1 MTEKIRMNVPYF
13 QVPNSIFDLEI
24 IVSAVED
31 VRGRKMRINRE
42 MRASEKLVYIYLC
55 RCANQGSRAFP
66 SYADIARKCGISKRT
81 AIRAIEV
88 LVENGFLKKFSRQ
101 LQSNVYELVEPE
113 EIVKCEKYHEEPSDI
128 MSLPYAQPS
137 DIMSLGCIT

>member
-13 QVPNSIFDLEI
+13 QVPNSIFDLDI
-24 IVSAVED
+24 IISVDEV
-31 VRGRKMRINRE
+31 VHGRIMRINRE
-42 MRASEKLVYIYLC
+42 VRASEMLVYIYLC
-55 RCANQGSRAFP
+55 RCANHGSRAFP

-88 LVENGFLKKFSRQ
+88 LRENGFLKKFSRQ

-113 EIVKCEKYHEEPSDI
+113 EVAGIGFDCE
-128 MSLPYAQPS
+128 
-137 DIMSLGCIT
+137 

>member
-13 QVPNSIFDLEI
+13 QVPNSIFDLDI
-24 IVSAVED
+24 IISVDEV
-31 VRGRKMRINRE
+31 VHGRKMRINRE

-55 RCANQGSRAFP
+55 RCANHGSRAFP
-66 SYADIARKCGISKRT
+66 SYADIARKCGISKST

-88 LVENGFLKKFSRQ
+88 LRENGFLKKFSRQ

-113 EIVKCEKYHEEPSDI
+113 EVAGIELTCE
-128 MSLPYAQPS
+128 
-137 DIMSLGCIT
+137 

>member
-31 VRGRKMRINRE
+31 VRGRKMRVNRE

-81 AIRAIEV
+81 AIRAVEI
-88 LVENGFLKKFSRQ
+88 LRENGFLRKFSRQ
-101 LQSNVYELVEPE
+101 LQSNVYEVVDPE
-113 EIVKCEKYHEEPSDI
+113 EIAEIELTCE
-128 MSLPYAQPS
+128 
-137 DIMSLGCIT
+137 

>member
-31 VRGRKMRINRE
+31 VHGRKKMKINRE

-66 SYADIARKCGISKRT
+66 SYADIAKKCGISKRT

-88 LVENGFLKKFSRQ
+88 LRENGFLKKFPRQ
-101 LQSNVYELVEPE
+101 LQSNVYELTEPE
-113 EIVKCEKYHEEPSDI
+113 EIVNCE
-128 MSLPYAQPS
+128 
-137 DIMSLGCIT
+137 

>member
-1 MTEKIRMNVPYF
+1 MTEKIRMDVPYF
-13 QVPNSIFDLEI
+13 QVPNSIFDLDI
-24 IVSAVED
+24 IISAVED

-88 LVENGFLKKFSRQ
+88 LRENGFLKKFTRR
-101 LQSNVYELVEPE
+101 LQSNVYELAEPE
-113 EIVKCEKYHEEPSDI
+113 EIAGIEFNCE
-128 MSLPYAQPS
+128 
-137 DIMSLGCIT
+137 